1 MALIF
6 SYFMIVITKEQLR
19 IERIETEFMPQH
31 FNI

>member
-6 SYFMIVITKEQLR
+6 SYFMIVIKEQLR